1 MGSNKPK
8 RNHYIPELLLHNFCA
23 DDGFLWAG
31 DKSGRQAFHPPPS
44 KLFVETHLYAT
55 IGYDKSVKTFENE
68 NALSK
73 IESEAEPAISAIID
87 KARGGCFP
95 KLSEKDNDSFKRF
108 IVAQARHTPESQEGI
123 GIHGAVV
130 DIFPE
135 AVSLIKEKL
144 GCTLVDDDW
153 YEESSL
159 LELKQRYSSN
169 LAGNYAAGTHPL
181 LEQGTRQFC
190 RNAGWLVAAIEMPNR
205 SFVIGSHGFAL
216 VEHDGKIET
225 WLPMAHD
232 VAIMLTGFPDRE
244 YLFPLD
250 RNQDSLIKRI
260 NQSTVTSSRFI
271 AGRSKELIES
281 LMGGY
286 WKRNAMAIQKE
297 L

>member
-1 MGSNKPK
+1 MGSNRPK
-8 RNHYIPELLLHNFCA
+8 RNHYIPELLLHNFCD

-73 IESEAEPAISAIID
+73 IESDAEHAISAIIE
-87 KARGGCFP
+87 KARRGCFP
-95 KLSEKDNDSFKRF
+95 ELSEGDNDRFKRF
-108 IVAQARHTPESQEGI
+108 IVAQARRTPESQAGI
-123 GIHGAVV
+123 GIRKAVDDV
-130 DIFPE
+130 FPE
-135 AVSLIKEKL
+135 AVSMIKEKL

-169 LAGNYAAGTHPL
+169 LPGNYAAGTHPL
-181 LEQGTRQFC
+181 LEQATRQFC
-190 RNAGWLVAAIEMPNR
+190 RDAGWLVAAIEMPKR
-205 SFVIGSHGFAL
+205 SFVIGSHGFAV
-216 VEHDGKIET
+216 VEQAGQIAT
-225 WLPMAHD
+225 WLPIAHD
-232 VAIMLTGFPDRE
+232 VAIMLTGFPDKE
-244 YLFPLD
+244 LILPLD

-271 AGRSKELIES
+271 AGRSKSLIES

-286 WKRNAMAIQKE
+286 WKKNAMAE
-297 L
+297 VPS